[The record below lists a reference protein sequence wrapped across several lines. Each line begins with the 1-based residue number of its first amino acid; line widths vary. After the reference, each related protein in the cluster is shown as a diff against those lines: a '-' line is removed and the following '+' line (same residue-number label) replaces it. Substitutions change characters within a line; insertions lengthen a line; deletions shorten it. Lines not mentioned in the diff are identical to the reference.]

1 MQLFRE
7 IVVWVLLMA
16 GAFFSLTAAVG
27 VLRFPDFYT
36 RLHPAGK
43 NDTLGVLLFCSAML
57 IECFRYPEYGYL
69 VAGRLVLMVL
79 FMLMASPIACHAI
92 TQAAYVDGLR
102 PWKKGDPRR

>member
-1 MQLFRE
+1 MQVFLD
-7 IVVWVLLMA
+7 ILVWVLLIA
-16 GAFFSLTAAVG
+16 GGFFSLTAAVG

-43 NDTLGVLLFCSAML
+43 NDTLGVLLFCAAML
-57 IECFRYPEYGYL
+57 IETMKYDYGYL
-69 VAGRLVLMVL
+69 VAGRVILMVL

-102 PWKKGDPRR
+102 PWKKGEPRR

>member
-1 MQLFRE
+1 MQIFLD
-7 IVVWVLLMA
+7 VLVWILL
-16 GAFFSLTAAVG
+16 GLGSFFSITAAVG

-43 NDTLGVLLFCSAML
+43 NDTLGVMLFCAAML
-57 IECFRYPEYGYL
+57 IECLKYDYSYL
-69 VAGRLVLMVL
+69 IAGRLVLMVL

>member
-1 MQLFRE
+1 MQVFLD
-7 IVVWVLLMA
+7 IVVWVLLIA
-16 GAFFSLTAAVG
+16 GGFFSLTAAVG

-57 IECFRYPEYGYL
+57 IETMKYDYGYL

-102 PWKKGDPRR
+102 PWKKGEPRR